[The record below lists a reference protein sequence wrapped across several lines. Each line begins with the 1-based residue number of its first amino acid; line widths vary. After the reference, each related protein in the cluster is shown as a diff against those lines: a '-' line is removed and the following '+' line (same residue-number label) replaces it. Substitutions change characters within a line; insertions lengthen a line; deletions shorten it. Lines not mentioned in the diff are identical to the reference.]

1 MCGRYLIDEE
11 AYSDILTILY
21 GAGNMSGLNSGA
33 TPIVARGEIFPTNFA
48 PVISADGASAIK
60 WGFPHWKSSNV
71 IINARSETALE
82 KPTFRKSLLDRR
94 CVIPSSGFYEWK
106 RTGNSKKQKYLFREA
121 TEQKL
126 YMAGFWNEFKDS
138 TGVAYNAFIILTTA
152 ANDCVA
158 PIHDR
163 MPVILSQDEQ
173 DYWIN
178 DLGFM
183 QFVLQR
189 PGPELIAI
197 AS

>member
-1 MCGRYLIDEE
+1 MCGRYLIDDE
-11 AYSDILTILY
+11 AYSDILMILY
-21 GAGNMSGLNSGA
+21 GTDKMSGMYSGA

-48 PVISADGASAIK
+48 PVISAGGASAIK
-60 WGFPHWKSSNV
+60 WGFPHWKGSNV

-94 CVIPSSGFYEWK
+94 CVIPSSGFYEWS
-106 RTGNSKKQKYLFREA
+106 RTGSNKKQKYLFREPD
-121 TEQKL
+121 EQKL

-138 TGVAYNAFIILTTA
+138 TGVAYNAFTILTTA

-178 DLGFM
+178 DLAFM
-183 QFVLQR
+183 QFALQR
-189 PGPELIAI
+189 RGPELEAI
-197 AS
+197 VA